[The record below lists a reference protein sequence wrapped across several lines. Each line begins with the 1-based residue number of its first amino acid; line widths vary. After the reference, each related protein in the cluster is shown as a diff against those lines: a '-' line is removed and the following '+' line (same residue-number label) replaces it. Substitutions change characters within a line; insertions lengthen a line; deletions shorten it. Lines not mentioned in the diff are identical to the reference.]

1 MPALCRRAMSPDRPN
16 RYLRRGGRRHLSPYE
31 AHLVDQALIRLEPV
45 LRLLA
50 VKAELGSKGDQS
62 DVPQSGE
69 AGATEGSVTR

>member
-1 MPALCRRAMSPDRPN
+1 MTQERPN

-50 VKAELGSKGDQS
+50 VKAELGRHLPVRAK
-62 DVPQSGE
+62 P
-69 AGATEGSVTR
+69 GASPASPTR